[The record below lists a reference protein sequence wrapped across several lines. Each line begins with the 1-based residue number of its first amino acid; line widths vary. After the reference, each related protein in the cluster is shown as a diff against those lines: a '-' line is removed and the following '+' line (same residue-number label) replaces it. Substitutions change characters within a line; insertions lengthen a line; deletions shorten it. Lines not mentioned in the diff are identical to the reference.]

1 MPFTFIVANG
11 PEVVNRIGSMVGR
24 ITVYGKK
31 EMPAAFSAWQ
41 TQDMHRKRAQMKS
54 TKWRRHQKRVQTT
67 VRPHSR
73 YETEKSQAYQ
83 KRLLRRLRR
92 VKRRVITERIRL
104 RFSNRPILREQL
116 YREFIER
123 MSRSFFDTIKW

>member
-24 ITVYGKK
+24 ITVYGGK
-31 EMPAAFSAWQ
+31 EMPAAFSSWQ

-54 TKWRRHQKRVQTT
+54 TKWRRHQKRVLTT

-73 YETEKSQAYQ
+73 YETEKSRVYQ

-92 VKRRVITERIRL
+92 IKRRVITEHIRL